1 MARYALIDGT
11 NLLYRAYHAIQGL
24 HTSTGLPTHA
34 VYGLLTMVLRVLREQ
49 KPEGVAVVFDA
60 PGPTH
65 RHEMFA
71 GYKAN
76 REETPDDLKVQ
87 IPYALRAMQALGLPI
102 LQVPG
107 VEADDVI
114 GTLARRLEA
123 KGHEVLIVTGD
134 KDFCQLVSPR
144 VRLLDTMRNRVTGP
158 DEVRDRF
165 GVGPDRVVDVL
176 CLAGDPVD
184 NLPGVPGV
192 GVKTAARLV
201 ETYGSLEGVLEH
213 ADEVPGKRGAALRE
227 HRDIVRANRDL
238 VTIRTDVPLD
248 LDPESLRPQGTD
260 RPALAAV
267 LRELEFH
274 RLIRELGLEAEAA
287 PGTGTNAAVP
297 EVPEAWVGV
306 VAEDKETWAVA
317 DARRGAVFAPADL
330 PPDWRDRL
338 ADPGVPVVGHGLK
351 EARVAFLRVGVN
363 LRGIELDAEV
373 AAYLL
378 NPGRRA
384 YSVGDLARGRG
395 VRAEVPGHPAP
406 RAAAVRE
413 LAAVLRSEL
422 EKAGLLTL
430 YQEIENPLIPVLAD
444 MEFRGIRVDA
454 ERLEALGREYAQRL
468 ERLEEA
474 IFEAA
479 GERFNPNSPKQLSR
493 ILFGKLKLPVV
504 KKTATGFSTDASVLE
519 ELSLLHPLPRLLLEH
534 RSLAKL
540 KNSFID
546 VLPRLVNPRTGRIH
560 ARFHQTVTATGR
572 LSSSNPNLQ
581 NVPVRGEEGRRIR
594 EAFVAEAGYRLVS
607 ADYSQVELRILA
619 HLSGDPALREIFR
632 TGRDVHTETASRL
645 FGVPPDKVEPRMR
658 REAKTVN
665 FGILYG
671 MSPFGLARQLGIRQ
685 EAARRM
691 IEAYFA
697 QFPGVRAY
705 LDSLIQKARECGYT
719 ETLFGRR
726 RPIPEIRSK
735 NRAQREFGERLAV
748 NTPIQGTAAD
758 LIKRAMVRAVNAMGA
773 AGLDA
778 HLVLQ
783 VHDELLVE
791 VAEGQVEQCK
801 SLLKEAMEG
810 AAELDVPLVVDVGDG
825 ANWYEAH

>member
-49 KPEGVAVVFDA
+49 KPEGTAVVFDA

-71 GYKAN
+71 AYKAN

-87 IPYALRAMQALGLPI
+87 IPYALRAIRALGLPI

-114 GTLARRLEA
+114 GTLARQLEA

-144 VRLLDTMRNRVTGP
+144 VRLLDTMRNRTTGP
-158 DEVRDRF
+158 DEVRERF
-165 GVGPDRVVDVL
+165 GVGPDHVVDVL

-184 NLPGVPGV
+184 NLPGVPGI
-192 GVKTAARLV
+192 GIKTAARLV
-201 ETYGSLEGVLEH
+201 ETYGSLEGVLDH
-213 ADEVPGKRGAALRE
+213 ADEVPGKRGAALRK
-227 HRDIVRANRDL
+227 HRDVVRANRDL

-248 LDPESLRPQGTD
+248 LGPESLRPQPAD

-274 RLIRELGLEAEAA
+274 RLLRELGLDAEAA
-287 PGTGTNAAVP
+287 PGAGAGVAGVP
-297 EVPEAWVGV
+297 DAWVGV
-306 VAEDKETWAVA
+306 VAEERGTWAVA
-317 DARRGAVFAPADL
+317 DARQGAVFAPADL
-330 PPDWRDRL
+330 PPDWGDRL

-351 EARVAFLRVGVN
+351 EARVALLWAGAD

-384 YSVGDLARGRG
+384 YSVEDLARGRG

-413 LAAVLRSEL
+413 LAAVLRAEL
-422 EKAGLLTL
+422 DRAGLLGL

-454 ERLEALGREYAQRL
+454 ERLERLGREYAQRL

-493 ILFGKLKLPVV
+493 ILFEKLKLPVV

-519 ELSLLHPLPRLLLEH
+519 ELSVLHPLPRLLLEH

-540 KNSFID
+540 KSSFID
-546 VLPRLVNPRTGRIH
+546 VLPGLVNPRTGRIH

-594 EAFVAEAGYRLVS
+594 EAFVAEPGYRLVS

-645 FGVPPDKVEPRMR
+645 FGVPADRVEPRMR

-705 LDSLIQKARECGYT
+705 LDGLIQKARECGYT

-758 LIKRAMVRAVNAMGA
+758 LIKRAMVRAVSALRS

-791 VAEGQVEQCK
+791 VAAGQVERCK
-801 SLLKEAMEG
+801 ELVRQAMEG